1 MKKILLYILS
11 LTLAMFF
18 TYVAFIL
25 FLIDDNTRDYKEPC
39 SRYIPLL
46 EQIYKKNGNYPASLD
61 EQLIITDYEFSL
73 KECRYQILKPHEYIF
88 SVTSGFGVAGY
99 NSISGRWWFD

>member
-1 MKKILLYILS
+1 MKKILLYILALILS
-11 LTLAMFF
+11 IFF
-18 TYVAFIL
+18 AYVAFIL

-46 EQIYKKNGNYPASLD
+46 AQVYKKKGSYPLFLDKQLASNS
-61 EQLIITDYEFSL
+61 YEFSL
-73 KECRYQILKPHEYIF
+73 KECGYQVINPNEYIF

-99 NSISGRWWFD
+99 NSVSGEWWFD